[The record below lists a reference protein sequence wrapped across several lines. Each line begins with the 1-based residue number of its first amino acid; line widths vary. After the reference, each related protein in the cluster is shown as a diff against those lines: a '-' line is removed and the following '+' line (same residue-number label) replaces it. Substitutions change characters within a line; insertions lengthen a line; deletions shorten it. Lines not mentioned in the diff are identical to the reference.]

1 MEQKKVDIE
10 YIAKVAGVSRS
21 TVSRVLTNKSNV
33 KKDTKLRVQEVMR
46 ELNYHPSIMARGLAT
61 GKLNIVALI
70 VSDIRNPF
78 YSELVWSIN
87 DHLRQKGYLM
97 TLYNSSQNT
106 GENDRH
112 LQSLFD
118 YGFSG
123 IIIADARNEASF
135 TEHLGQSNCPIV
147 LVNRELTL
155 ASGTSYDTVSVDN
168 RQGGYLA
175 TMHLLKLGH
184 RKISM
189 LRGPKIST
197 TSQAR
202 YEGYLQALSEYGLTP
217 EPRHVY
223 AGTLNMESGH
233 EFARKIIAG
242 SENPP
247 SAVFVG
253 GDLTSFGVIDECMK
267 LGISIPQDL
276 SIVGFDDVP
285 MSQTRMIDLTT
296 ISHPYDIMGQ
306 LVAERIINRINGDN
320 SPILKTVL
328 MPTLK
333 IRGSTAL
340 YHKS

>member
-135 TEHLGQSNCPIV
+135 TELLGQSNCPIV

-168 RQGGYLA
+168 RQEDTWQPCTSLSWAIG
-175 TMHLLKLGH
+175 K
-184 RKISM
+184 SVCSEV
-189 LRGPKIST
+189 LRYPPP
-197 TSQAR
+197 AR
-202 YEGYLQALSEYGLTP
+202 PGMKDTCKPCQ
-217 EPRHVY
+217 
-223 AGTLNMESGH
+223 NM
-233 EFARKIIAG
+233 A
-242 SENPP
+242 
-247 SAVFVG
+247 
-253 GDLTSFGVIDECMK
+253 
-267 LGISIPQDL
+267 
-276 SIVGFDDVP
+276 
-285 MSQTRMIDLTT
+285 
-296 ISHPYDIMGQ
+296 
-306 LVAERIINRINGDN
+306 
-320 SPILKTVL
+320 
-328 MPTLK
+328 
-333 IRGSTAL
+333 
-340 YHKS
+340 